1 MDGNQEEITRRLAYY
16 IRVSTDEQA
25 DKFGIP
31 AQREAVEAVLKTKGR
46 LRNGQPAMV
55 FAGENY
61 VYVDDGISGTTK
73 INERPQF
80 ARLIEDYMT
89 APKGHKP
96 FDTVAVFKID
106 RFARKLR
113 ILMDVMD
120 FFEENN
126 IEFISATESIDTST
140 PFGRAMLGI
149 MGVIAELER
158 ENILQRTNLGRQQA
172 NQLGVTMGANARY
185 GYGKDKDGLLIIFEE
200 EAQIVRKIFDWFA
213 VGGLTPQKIADILTE
228 QQVLSPDASAVHYGK
243 RKGGTRKTN
252 ALYFWRM
259 EMVRSILSDEIY
271 IGTLYH
277 SKSKKGKP
285 LPKLEWQI
293 SQHRH
298 EPIIPQPLF
307 EFVQKRLADISNRK
321 TVTKITDKG
330 HVYLLSG
337 LLKCDT
343 CRKLGATKDSEMSW
357 TGGKD
362 QIDKTTGRY
371 SYHYQCNRKNRK
383 KYTTVCPVVPIPAE
397 GLESYVIQFVRKLL
411 NNPQATFEYQRSLD
425 SSRLNISRLTKQRK
439 TYQGLL
445 DSLPQRKA
453 NILKQHELGAFDNLE
468 LQRRLD
474 ELKDTATKCTQE
486 IDKIDFELSKEALSK
501 GYEASLELYAQKYG
515 KTIDKLFTE
524 ADKDEE
530 AKKELHDLI
539 QMLIDRIVVYARPRT
554 QRDSIAGRK
563 KEDQLIPDR
572 IDIQLNLPQNLLQEL
587 ITQKFGAR
595 NTNLSERRDLN
606 PRPHAPQA
614 CILAI

>member
-1 MDGNQEEITRRLAYY
+1 MEVNQEETTRRLAYY
-16 IRVSTDEQA
+16 IRVSTDDQA

-31 AQREAVEAVLKTKGR
+31 AQKEAVEAILRTKGK
-46 LRNGQPAMV
+46 LRSGQPAMV
-55 FAGENY
+55 FAGNNH
-61 VYVDDGISGTTK
+61 VYIDDGISGTSK
-73 INERPQF
+73 LDERPGF
-80 ARLIEDYMT
+80 AKLKEDYML

-113 ILMDVMD
+113 ILMDVLD
-120 FFEENN
+120 FFEENS

-158 ENILQRTNLGRQQA
+158 ENILDRTRRGREQA
-172 NQLGVTMGANARY
+172 NLLGVYMGANARY
-185 GYGKDKDGLLIIFEE
+185 GYQKDKEGRL
-200 EAQIVRKIFDWFA
+200 VIFDEESQMVKRIFDLFA
-213 VGGLTPQKIADILTE
+213 VGRLTPQKIADILTE
-228 QQVLSPDASAVHYGK
+228 EQVLSPDASAVHYGK

-252 ALYFWRM
+252 PLAFWRM

-285 LPKLEWQI
+285 LPKTEWKE
-293 SQHRH
+293 SPHKH
-298 EPIIPQPLF
+298 EPVIPRPLF
-307 EFVQKRLADISNRK
+307 EFVQKRLLDISNRK
-321 TVTKITDKG
+321 TITKAKEQG
-330 HVYLLSG
+330 HLYLLSG

-362 QIDKTTGRY
+362 RIDKDTGRY

-383 KYTTVCPVVPIPAE
+383 KYTTVCPVVPIPAK
-397 GLESYVIQFVRKLL
+397 GLENYVIQFVRKLL

-445 DSLPQRKA
+445 DSLPQRKI

-468 LQRRLD
+468 LQSRLND
-474 ELKDTATKCTQE
+474 LKDTETKCTKE
-486 IDKIDFELSKEALSK
+486 IDKIDFELSKEAMSK
-501 GYEASLELYAQKYG
+501 GYEASLELYAKKYG
-515 KTIDKLFTE
+515 HTIDRLFTE
-524 ADKDEE
+524 ADKNEE

-539 QMLIDRIVVYARPRT
+539 HMLIDRIVVYARPKT

-572 IDIQLNLPQNLLQEL
+572 VDIQLNLPQNLLQEL
-587 ITQKFGAR
+587 VTQKFGAR
-595 NTNLSERRDLN
+595 NDNLWERRDSN
-606 PRPHAPQA
+606 PGPIA
-614 CILAI
+614 

>member
-1 MDGNQEEITRRLAYY
+1 MEGNKDEVTRRLAYY
-16 IRVSTDEQA
+16 IRVSTDDQA

-31 AQREAVEAVLKTKGR
+31 AQRDAVEAILRTKGK
-46 LRNGQPAMV
+46 LRNGQSAMV

-61 VYVDDGISGTTK
+61 VYIDDGISGTTK
-73 INERPQF
+73 LDERPGF
-80 ARLIEDYMT
+80 AKLKEDYML

-120 FFEENN
+120 FFEDNG

-140 PFGRAMLGI
+140 PFGKAMLGM

-158 ENILQRTNLGRQQA
+158 DNILLRTSLGREQA
-172 NQLGVTMGANARY
+172 NLHGVYMGANARY
-185 GYGKDKDGLLIIFEE
+185 GYQKDKEGRLVLFEE
-200 EAQIVRKIFDWFA
+200 EAQIVKRIFDLFA
-213 VGGLTPQKIADILTE
+213 VGRLTPQKIADILTE
-228 QQVLSPDASAVHYGK
+228 EQVLSPDASAVHYGK

-252 ALYFWRM
+252 PLSFWRM

-271 IGTLYH
+271 IGILYH
-277 SKSKKGKP
+277 SKSKEGKP
-285 LPKLEWQI
+285 LPKAEWKV
-293 SQHRH
+293 SPRKH
-298 EPIIPQPLF
+298 EPVILRPLF

-321 TVTKITDKG
+321 TLTKITDKG

-337 LLKCDT
+337 LLKCDN

-362 QIDKTTGRY
+362 QIDKATGRY

-383 KYTTVCPVVPIPAE
+383 KYITVCPVVPIPAE
-397 GLESYVIQFVRKLL
+397 GLENYVIQFVRKLL
-411 NNPQATFEYQRSLD
+411 NDPKATFEYQRSLD
-425 SSRLNISRLTKQRK
+425 SSRLNINRLAKQRK

-445 DSLPQRKA
+445 DSLPQRKT

-474 ELKDTATKCTQE
+474 ELQDTETKCTQE

-515 KTIDKLFTE
+515 KTIERLFTE
-524 ADKDEE
+524 ADKDEQ

-539 QMLIDRIVVYARPRT
+539 HMLIDRIVVYARPRT

-572 IDIQLNLPQNLLQEL
+572 VDIQLNLPQNLLQEL

-595 NTNLSERRDLN
+595 NDNL
-606 PRPHAPQA
+606 
-614 CILAI
+614 

>member
-1 MDGNQEEITRRLAYY
+1 MDGNQENTRRLAYY
-16 IRVSTDEQA
+16 IRVSTDDQA

-31 AQREAVEAVLKTKGR
+31 AQREAVEAILRTKGK

-55 FAGENY
+55 FAGDSH
-61 VYVDDGISGTTK
+61 VYIDDGISGTSK
-73 INERPQF
+73 LDERPGF
-80 ARLIEDYMT
+80 AKLKEDYML
-89 APKGHKP
+89 APKGQKP

-113 ILMDVMD
+113 ILMDVLD
-120 FFEENN
+120 FFEDNG

-158 ENILQRTNLGRQQA
+158 ENILDRTRRGREQA
-172 NQLGVTMGANARY
+172 NQLGVYMGANARY
-185 GYGKDKDGLLIIFEE
+185 GYAKDKEGRLVIFEE
-200 EAQIVRKIFDWFA
+200 EAQTVRKIFDWFA
-213 VGGLTPQKIADILTE
+213 VGGLTPQKIADTLTE
-228 QQVLSPDASAVHYGK
+228 QQVLSPDTSAVHYGK

-252 ALYFWRM
+252 PLTFWRM
-259 EMVRSILSDEIY
+259 EMVRSILSDEVY

-277 SKSKKGKP
+277 SKSKKGRP
-285 LPKLEWQI
+285 LPKSEWKV
-293 SQHRH
+293 SSHRH
-298 EPIIPQPLF
+298 EPIIPRPLF
-307 EFVQKRLADISNRK
+307 EFVQKKLADISNRK
-321 TVTKITDKG
+321 TVTKITDRG

-343 CRKLGATKDSEMSW
+343 CRKSGATKDSEMSW

-362 QIDKTTGRY
+362 MIDRNTKRY

-397 GLESYVIQFVRKLL
+397 GIEKYVIEFVRKLL
-411 NNPQATFEYQRSLD
+411 NNPQATFEYQKSLD
-425 SSRLNISRLTKQRK
+425 SSKLNINRLMKQRK

-453 NILKQHELGAFDNLE
+453 NILSQHELGAFDNLE

-474 ELKDTATKCTQE
+474 EMKDTETKCSQE
-486 IDKIDFELSKEALSK
+486 IDKIDFEMSKESLSK

-515 KTIDKLFTE
+515 KTIDKLFTDAERDNE
-524 ADKDEE
+524 AR
-530 AKKELHDLI
+530 KELHELLT
-539 QMLIDRIVVYARPRT
+539 MLIDRIVVYARPRSK
-554 QRDSIAGRK
+554 RDSIAGK
-563 KEDQLIPDR
+563 KKADQLIPDK

-595 NTNLSERRDLN
+595 NANL
-606 PRPHAPQA
+606 
-614 CILAI
+614 